1 MVGNGGELF
10 EYSLFDELVSDDLEG
25 KEMADF
31 AVEFIFFEVIVGRVF
46 GRRVF
51 VGREGSGGFGVVEDA
66 LVLIGWLEVEFFLFV
81 TKVIVY

>member
-25 KEMADF
+25 KEMVDF